1 VAIVLAL
8 VSSMLWGTGDF
19 IGGLTTRKRI
29 ALAVVGGSQAIG
41 LVAVGIFAVAIG
53 AYGDP
58 TGWIPWSI
66 AAGALGGMGLLA
78 FYTALAAGTMGVVSP
93 IAGLGA
99 IVPVIVGLA
108 EGETPGMLA
117 SVGLVL
123 ALGGAVAAS
132 GPELAGE
139 GGGARPVM
147 LAAFAGLC
155 FGLFFV
161 MVDHGSSYS
170 PEMTMVGMRM
180 TSVAAFAA
188 IAVAARSLGGLTLR
202 DLGPLTAIG
211 LFDVSA
217 NLTFAI
223 ATTKGFVSIV
233 SVLGSLYPVVTVL
246 LARVVLHER
255 MRRIQVTGVVVA
267 LTGVALIAS

>member
-1 VAIVLAL
+1 VAILLAL
-8 VSSMLWGTGDF
+8 VSSVLWGTGDF

-29 ALAVVGGSQAIG
+29 ALAVVGGSQAVG
-41 LVAVGIFAVAIG
+41 LVAVGIYALAIG
-53 AYGDP
+53 AYRDP
-58 TGWIPWSI
+58 TGWIPWSV
-66 AAGALGGMGLLA
+66 AAGALGGVGLLA

-117 SVGLVL
+117 TVGLVL

-139 GGGARPVM
+139 GGARPVM

-155 FGLFFV
+155 FGMFFV
-161 MVDHGSSYS
+161 VVDHGSSYS
-170 PEMTMVGMRM
+170 PEMTMVGMRT

-188 IAVAARSLGGLTLR
+188 IAIAARSLGGLTLR

-211 LFDVSA
+211 LFDVGA

-255 MRRIQVTGVVVA
+255 LRRIQVTGVAVA
-267 LTGVALIAS
+267 LTGVALIAT